1 MFPLS
6 VRTAGVP
13 GSKQAPQQPTKMST
27 SHYSRPYRAT
37 PPPPNTRRWTSAKL
51 GTIGALLLVDM
62 AALLGSQDIVESLF
76 LAALVVVNCW
86 ALTRQ

>member
-1 MFPLS
+1 
-6 VRTAGVP
+6 
-13 GSKQAPQQPTKMST
+13 MST
-27 SHYSRPYRAT
+27 SHYSSRPYQGPT
-37 PPPPNTRRWTSAKL
+37 PPPRNTRRFTAAKL

>member
-1 MFPLS
+1 
-6 VRTAGVP
+6 
-13 GSKQAPQQPTKMST
+13 MST

-37 PPPPNTRRWTSAKL
+37 PPPNTRRWTSAKL

>member
-1 MFPLS
+1 
-6 VRTAGVP
+6 
-13 GSKQAPQQPTKMST
+13 MST